1 MTVALRGIWKTLGIE
16 ATTDTKAIK
25 RAYAAILK
33 TIDVEADPQAFM
45 ALRDAYDS
53 ANNHARYSQYDGY
66 YDDDED
72 DTFEAESE
80 FSIEPGAK
88 ATDLEATSQD
98 FPDVE
103 PEPQD
108 HYIHTTA
115 MGDQPSAPL
124 IVERN
129 GYHIISDMEDIL
141 YAEGLEGVQ
150 TTEDEAGRLQS
161 LMDEFID
168 WLEDRPVD
176 MARDYE
182 FSLAHVFS
190 ATIPRSDPVIARAIA
205 YFGWDRNAGNWD
217 QPHTVDAVVSR
228 QSLNSI
234 YGEFSDPSHRLHTGF
249 LALTAD
255 EPQPW
260 YKPGP
265 TAQVREL
272 LELTRNHYPALV
284 GGYNRDRFDEWQM
297 KIYGRKDVYEPGGN
311 YQKEKTGWGGAK
323 VGWFLAIIAIA
334 LFRFIGT
341 VDENTSGTSS
351 TFSEA
356 NRAAYTTAN
365 IDIDNGLKIGFKD
378 ALSSN
383 ILEAKQPDFYG
394 ELETKWG
401 SMKKAG
407 LSLEA
412 FQRTVSDDA
421 IGRASILAS
430 NADKATLRE
439 HWRLRAEGAK
449 YVKSLSAQSCWAFFE
464 NGQPLNLVGP
474 KTQVDIHANAAKIL
488 TTVGDTPRK
497 QEKSLSIP
505 GDIVGRV
512 LKKANVTLPQLQK
525 AFQRKGDDMIRC
537 TVNIALAESLLA
549 KQDSESINILRG
561 L

>member
-1 MTVALRGIWKTLGIE
+1 VALRGIWKTLGIE

-45 ALRDAYDS
+45 ALRDAYDA

-72 DTFEAESE
+72 DTIEAESE
-80 FSIEPGAK
+80 FSIEPVETE
-88 ATDLEATSQD
+88 TDLGPASPE
-98 FPDVE
+98 FPDVGSE
-103 PEPQD
+103 QDD
-108 HYIHTTA
+108 HYIHVPA
-115 MGDQPSAPL
+115 MGDEPSVPIEL
-124 IVERN
+124 ERN
-129 GYHIISDMEDIL
+129 GYHMISDMEDIL

-150 TTEDEAGRLQS
+150 TTAEEAARLQS

-182 FSLAHVFS
+182 FSLAQVFS

-234 YGEFSDPSHRLHTGF
+234 YGEFSDPSHRLHNGF

-255 EPQPW
+255 QPQPW

-311 YQKEKTGWGGAK
+311 YQTEKTGWGGAK
-323 VGWFLAIIAIA
+323 MGWFLAIIAIA

-341 VDENTSGTSS
+341 VDDRTSDTS
-351 TFSEA
+351 TVFNDA

-365 IDIDNGLKIGFKD
+365 IDIDNGLKNGFKD
-378 ALSSN
+378 TLSSN
-383 ILEAKQPDFYG
+383 ILEAKQPGFYG
-394 ELETKWG
+394 ELQTKWG

-412 FQRTVSDDA
+412 FQRIVTDDV
-421 IGRASILAS
+421 IGRASMLAS
-430 NADKATLRE
+430 KADKATLRE

-449 YVKSLSAQSCWAFFE
+449 YLTSLSAQSCWAFFE
-464 NGQPLNLVGP
+464 NGQPMNLVGP

-505 GDIVGRV
+505 GDVVARV
-512 LKKANVTLPQLQK
+512 LDKAKVTLPQLQQ
-525 AFQRKGDDMIRC
+525 AFQRKGDDMVRC
-537 TVNIALAESLLA
+537 KVNIALAESLLA
-549 KQDSESINILRG
+549 REDAEAINILRG